1 MVEIDENHEI
11 MLAFVPGLAGCATSS
26 ALTTCIWN
34 VLQAKL
40 AMDDLAVLVRHL
52 TTLFELVL
60 AYYALLG

>member
-1 MVEIDENHEI
+1 MCNVMRSDDVH
-11 MLAFVPGLAGCATSS
+11 MD
-26 ALTTCIWN
+26 